1 MLLITFASDIDESAD
16 ALKKIYGI
24 LLLVLLVCVACEFKL
39 RPNEDDDQSP
49 LIEVRRF
56 DRLEYRYLTTADFS
70 ALQEMNME
78 YPMETRML
86 FEDILRLGSVKD
98 PEIHSKFLKL
108 YQDPK
113 LQTLLSDVESEYAN
127 IEDLDKDFNNAFTRL
142 KKWLPDME
150 IPEIYA
156 QISALDQS
164 VIIGNH
170 SLGISLDK
178 YMGKDYPLYQEYYTD
193 AQCMQMTRE
202 MILPDALSFYLV
214 SQYPLKDF
222 EGRPQ
227 LERDLHM
234 GKIQWVVNQALGR
247 QVFRSKYV
255 MAVERFMKSGRH
267 VSYDELL
274 KMADFSGFKI

>member
-1 MLLITFASDIDESAD
+1 M
-16 ALKKIYGI
+16 
-24 LLLVLLVCVACEFKL
+24 
-39 RPNEDDDQSP
+39 
-49 LIEVRRF
+49 
-56 DRLEYRYLTTADFS
+56 
-70 ALQEMNME
+70 
-78 YPMETRML
+78 
-86 FEDILRLGSVKD
+86 
-98 PEIHSKFLKL
+98 KL

-127 IEDLDKDFNNAFTRL
+127 IDDLDKDFNNAFTRL

-164 VIIGNH
+164 VIIGNQ

-178 YMGKDYPLYQEYYTD
+178 YMGKDYPLYQEYYSD
-193 AQCMQMTRE
+193 AQCTQMTRE

-222 EGRPQ
+222 ETRPQ

-255 MAVERFMKSGRH
+255 MAVDRFMKSGRH

-274 KMADFSGFKI
+274 KMADFSGFKL

>member
-1 MLLITFASDIDESAD
+1 
-16 ALKKIYGI
+16 
-24 LLLVLLVCVACEFKL
+24 
-39 RPNEDDDQSP
+39 
-49 LIEVRRF
+49 
-56 DRLEYRYLTTADFS
+56 
-70 ALQEMNME
+70 
-78 YPMETRML
+78 
-86 FEDILRLGSVKD
+86 
-98 PEIHSKFLKL
+98 
-108 YQDPK
+108 
-113 LQTLLSDVESEYAN
+113 
-127 IEDLDKDFNNAFTRL
+127 
-142 KKWLPDME
+142 
-150 IPEIYA
+150 
-156 QISALDQS
+156 LDQS

-178 YMGKDYPLYQEYYTD
+178 YMGKDYPLYQEYYSD